1 MKLLRSFMRNKWE
14 ENRGKSLEDYL
25 ADPITK
31 CTKTT
36 GNTLSV
42 WAGAEEL
49 DFSEDDVFKF
59 PIETKELIVAFA
71 ASMERPDS
79 IDLIWLDE
87 KSLVE
92 RNIELSSTP
101 GDTKFLKMVDSHR
114 DIDKLTF
121 SKLGIVSEHLVSQLD
136 DDNNYCRVTKNDL
149 LGLVVEASRLNSDFK
164 LESLKPDWAKH
175 VDKYLANE
183 EAKKNKK

>member
-25 ADPITK
+25 TDPITK

-42 WAGAEEL
+42 WAGSDEL
-49 DFSEDDVFKF
+49 DFSKENISEL
-59 PIETKELIVAFA
+59 PTETKDLIVAFA
-71 ASMERPDS
+71 ASMERPDA

-87 KSLVE
+87 KTLIE
-92 RNIELSSTP
+92 KDIELNATP

-114 DIDKLTF
+114 DIAELTF
-121 SKLGIVSEHLVSQLD
+121 SKLGIVSENLVNQLD
-136 DDNNYCRVTKNDL
+136 DKKNYCRFTKNQL
-149 LGLVVEASRLNSDFK
+149 LALVVEASRLNPEFK
-164 LESLKPDWAKH
+164 LDALKPDWAKH
-175 VDKYLANE
+175 VERYLENE
-183 EAKKNKK
+183 KHKP